1 MKARKHKDRSYRGEA
16 GAAGHTDHVGRP
28 QAVRTRSTGRW
39 LRKLA
44 LMNRRGTRPLW
55 LPYCTTI
62 SMNVQYQN
70 DKTVFWLHIINVFSY

>member
-28 QAVRTRSTGRW
+28 QAVRTRSTGRS

-44 LMNRRGTRPLW
+44 LMNRRD
-55 LPYCTTI
+55 
-62 SMNVQYQN
+62 SA
-70 DKTVFWLHIINVFSY
+70 TVAALLHNNFHECSVPE